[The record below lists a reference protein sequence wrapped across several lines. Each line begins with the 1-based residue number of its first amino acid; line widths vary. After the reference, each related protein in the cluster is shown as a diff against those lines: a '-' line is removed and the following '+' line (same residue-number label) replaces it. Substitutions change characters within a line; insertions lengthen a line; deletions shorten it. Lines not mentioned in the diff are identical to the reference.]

1 MQFNLPSYGQQQ
13 FFGDPNALTNMTG
26 LGNYGSG
33 FGSLQ
38 QPGLN
43 APSWMGESGGLF
55 GNTGIGMNLP
65 TLQFG
70 LGALSSLGSLYNGL
84 QANKLA
90 RDQFNFTKDM
100 TNTNLNNSIKSYNTA
115 LSDRAYARAAM
126 EGRSADSANS
136 YIDQN
141 RLSR

>member
-13 FFGDPNALTNMTG
+13 FFGDPNSLTNMSTLGSYG
-26 LGNYGSG
+26 LGNGA
-33 FGSLQ
+33 SL
-38 QPGLN
+38 QPGLT
-43 APSWMGESGGLF
+43 APSWMGGSTSLF
-55 GNTGIGMNLP
+55 GNSDIGMNMP

-90 RDQFNFTKDM
+90 RDQFNFTKDT